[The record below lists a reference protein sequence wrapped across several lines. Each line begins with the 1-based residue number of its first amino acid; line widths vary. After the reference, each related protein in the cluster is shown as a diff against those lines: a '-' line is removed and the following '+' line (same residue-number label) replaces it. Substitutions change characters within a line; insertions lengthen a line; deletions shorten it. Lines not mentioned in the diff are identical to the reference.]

1 MKNLVIAS
9 ILAFTAVPAVA
20 LDFTYQERKAFVNS
34 CIDGA
39 TEAGAPYSLAK
50 EYCNHAADVIEESPW
65 IRDALDILR
74 NIDYIDAEAQ
84 SRL

>member
-9 ILAFTAVPAVA
+9 MLAFTAVPAVA

-50 EYCNHAADVIEESPW
+50 EYCNHATDAPNTCLLYTSPSP
-65 IRDALDILR
+65 RD
-74 NIDYIDAEAQ
+74 
-84 SRL
+84 S